1 MTNASRRYGHKLLLC
16 AYCNDEE
23 IVVETI
29 GMGGNIKKLKGVID
43 CAALKPK
50 LPMTIYRRGA
60 LSGFSFP
67 SSKQY
72 ALRRDIFKAEEGCQ
86 ALEKHRRLLIC
97 KKFHA

>member
-1 MTNASRRYGHKLLLC
+1 M
-16 AYCNDEE
+16 
-23 IVVETI
+23 VETI
-29 GMGGNIKKLKGVID
+29 GMGSNIKTLKGVID

-60 LSGFSFP
+60 LSGFPFP

-72 ALRRDIFKAEEGCQ
+72 ALRCDIFKAKEGCR

-97 KKFHA
+97 KKFHALSIIITCLAT